1 MKAAGAASRRSLSQL
16 TRPIVRLADRHPV
29 GRHRLADRHPVGRHR
44 PAAHLLSRV
53 RAVGVHVP
61 VSRVLPVVGRLVAP
75 EHQVCLVRLDCVVL
89 PYYLSLLYYQFL
101 TDLFAVRD

>member
-16 TRPIVRLADRHPV
+16 TRPIV
-29 GRHRLADRHPVGRHR
+29 RLADRHPVGRHR